1 MKIKKRQENLG
12 FRHKSKVELFKE
24 GMDFSIKGMTEK
36 IGQKSAFIKTKD
48 WQSFQVGDSTILRF
62 ILPTDYT
69 AGLQGEAIVQEIDQ
83 ENEGVM
89 VEFVR
94 SFKQLE
100 PVSTPDVSGKARY
113 KSLAFYLSSLVD
125 APLGELT
132 SVHPNGFLV
141 EKSKRFFDDNVMF
154 QFSTDVVEDQDVL
167 EQLSQGVSR
176 REVLGARVVE
186 VKKRK
191 NITNSDMITIGR
203 SPENDIVL
211 YNRLVSKSHAYLD
224 LGSSDEAVYLVD
236 TGSTNGT
243 FVNKSRLA
251 PEGNYKL
258 ADGDEIS
265 FGSET
270 KVIYF
275 SPKAFQGLLSGLK
288 SFD

>member
-1 MKIKKRQENLG
+1 MKVRKRQENLG

-36 IGQKSAFIKTKD
+36 IGQNSAFIKTKD

-62 ILPTDYT
+62 ILPTDY
-69 AGLQGEAIVQEIDQ
+69 AGFQGEAIVQDIDQ

-113 KSLAFYLSSLVD
+113 KNLAFYLSSLVD

-167 EQLSQGVSR
+167 EQLSQGVNR

-186 VKKRK
+186 IKKRK
-191 NITNSDMITIGR
+191 NITNPDMITIGR

-224 LGSSDEAVYLVD
+224 VGSSDEAVYLVD

-243 FVNKSRLA
+243 FVNNVPLA
-251 PEGNYKL
+251 PRGNYEL

-265 FGSET
+265 FGPET
-270 KVIYF
+270 KVVYF

>member
-12 FRHKSKVELFKE
+12 FKHKSKVELFKE

-36 IGQKSAFIKTKD
+36 IGQKSAVIKTKD

-62 ILPTDYT
+62 ILPTDY
-69 AGLQGEAIVQEIDQ
+69 AGFQGEAIVQEIDQ

-94 SFKQLE
+94 NLKQLE
-100 PVSTPDVSGKARY
+100 PVRKPDVSGKARY

-125 APLGELT
+125 APLGQLT
-132 SVHPNGFLV
+132 SVHPNGFMV
-141 EKSKRFFDDNVMF
+141 EKSKKFFDENVMF
-154 QFSTDVVEDQDVL
+154 QFSTDVVEDQHVL
-167 EQLSQGVSR
+167 EQLSQGVKR
-176 REVLGARVVE
+176 KEALGARVIE
-186 VKKRK
+186 IKKRK
-191 NITNSDMITIGR
+191 SITNPDMITIGR

-224 LGSSDEAVYLVD
+224 LGASDEAIFLVD
-236 TGSTNGT
+236 TKSTNGT
-243 FVNKSRLA
+243 FVNNIELS
-251 PEGNYKL
+251 PTGNYQL

-265 FGSET
+265 FGPET
-270 KVIYF
+270 KVVYF

>member
-24 GMDFSIKGMTEK
+24 GMDFSIRGMTEK

-132 SVHPNGFLV
+132 SVHPNGFLI

-154 QFSTDVVEDQDVL
+154 QFSTDMVEDQDVL
-167 EQLSQGVSR
+167 EQLFFAASEPPWLRQLICLKPLLQGIKDFFLFD
-176 REVLGARVVE
+176 E
-186 VKKRK
+186 
-191 NITNSDMITIGR
+191 
-203 SPENDIVL
+203 
-211 YNRLVSKSHAYLD
+211 D
-224 LGSSDEAVYLVD
+224 L
-236 TGSTNGT
+236 
-243 FVNKSRLA
+243 
-251 PEGNYKL
+251 
-258 ADGDEIS
+258 
-265 FGSET
+265 
-270 KVIYF
+270 
-275 SPKAFQGLLSGLK
+275 
-288 SFD
+288 